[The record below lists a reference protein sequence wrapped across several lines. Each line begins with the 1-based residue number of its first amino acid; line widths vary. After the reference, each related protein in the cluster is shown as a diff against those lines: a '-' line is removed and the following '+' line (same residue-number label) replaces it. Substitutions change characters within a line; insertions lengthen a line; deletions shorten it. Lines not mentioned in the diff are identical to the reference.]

1 MVGVTAVVIGGAAA
15 YASYSASEDASDAQA
30 ANIEANYAYDMQN
43 YEIQKQYHNELL
55 GFRNQQE
62 DYAKKQLN
70 FAYEQIE
77 YANEQYKVG
86 LENIARENHFK
97 QMEVYNT
104 KLAAKA
110 EFTAQADV
118 GNIMKLG
125 AQDALNNTINES
137 LRAGGAN
144 QRELIRQAGKALGDV
159 QVARG
164 SGITGGE
171 SVNRDK
177 IAVFMEKNRAMST
190 LNEKT
195 AASIIEASVAKDQMV
210 NNYNL
215 KTAEAYRL
223 LDATLRLEAAPVANI
238 PGPQPIFAEQQPV
251 GPVTPLSPEPIK
263 GVAADSGWSSLAA
276 GLSGFSSGVNLAGG
290 VKSMFP

>member
-1 MVGVTAVVIGGAAA
+1 MWVAVGVAAVSGYAA
-15 YASYSASEDASDAQA
+15 YSASEDAADANSS
-30 ANIEANYAYDMQN
+30 NIEANYAYDMEN
-43 YEIQKQYHNELL
+43 YRIQQQYHDELL
-55 GFRNQQE
+55 RFRDTQVA
-62 DYAKKQLN
+62 YANKQLN

-86 LENIARENHFK
+86 LENIARENHYK

-118 GNIMKLG
+118 GEIMKQG
-125 AQDALNNTINES
+125 AQDAMNNAINES

-144 QRELIRQAGKALGDV
+144 QRELIRQTGKALGDV

-177 IAVFMEKNRAMST
+177 IAVFMEKNRAMSM

-195 AASIIEASVAKDQMV
+195 AASIIETSAAKDEMV

-215 KTAEAYRL
+215 KVAESYRL

-238 PGPQPIFAEQQPV
+238 PKPQPIFAERQPV
-251 GPVTPLSPEPIK
+251 GPVTPLGPTPIK

-276 GLSGFSSGVNLAGG
+276 GISGFGTGFSVGSGVAG
-290 VKSMFP
+290 VIN

>member
-1 MVGVTAVVIGGAAA
+1 MWVAVGVAVVGGYAA
-15 YASYSASEDASDAQA
+15 YSASEDAADANS
-30 ANIEANYAYDMQN
+30 ANIEANYAYDMEN
-43 YEIQKQYHNELL
+43 YRIQQQYHREML
-55 GFRNQQE
+55 GFRDQQI
-62 DYAKKQLN
+62 DYAHKQLN

-86 LENIARENHFK
+86 LENIARENHYK
-97 QMEVYNT
+97 QMEVHNT

-118 GNIMKLG
+118 GEIMKQG
-125 AQDALNNTINES
+125 AQDSMNNAINES

-144 QRELIRQAGKALGDV
+144 QRELIRQTGKALGDV

-177 IAVFMEKNRAMST
+177 IAVFMEKNRAMSM
-190 LNEKT
+190 LSEKT
-195 AASIIEASVAKDQMV
+195 AASIIETSAAKDEMV

-215 KTAEAYRL
+215 KIAESYRL

-251 GPVTPLSPEPIK
+251 GPVTPLGPEPIK
-263 GVAADSGWSSLAA
+263 GVAADSGWSSIAA
-276 GLSGFSSGVNLAGG
+276 GISGFGTGFSVGSGVAGII
-290 VKSMFP
+290 K